1 MTLCFV
7 PQHIPLK
14 QNLIKV
20 QLVKNKTGEIIIYL
34 NDDMFAVQAWDQKP
48 MVSAIFLSNYSV
60 IRR

>member
-1 MTLCFV
+1 M
-7 PQHIPLK
+7 
-14 QNLIKV
+14 